1 MNMYK
6 KKILELEEELE
17 TELTIWA
24 KKLKRKDNKLTNIE
38 KKHSIVK
45 NINKVITQKMKRIA
59 TDRYLYSK

>member
-6 KKILELEEELE
+6 KKISELEEDLE
-17 TELTIWA
+17 TESTIWA

-59 TDRYLYSK
+59 TDRYLHSK

>member
-17 TELTIWA
+17 TESTIWA

-59 TDRYLYSK
+59 TDRYLHSK

>member
-17 TELTIWA
+17 TESTIWA

-45 NINKVITQKMKRIA
+45 NNNKVITQKIKRIA
-59 TDRYLYSK
+59 TDRYLHSK

>member
-17 TELTIWA
+17 TESTIWA

-45 NINKVITQKMKRIA
+45 NINKVITQKIKRIA
-59 TDRYLYSK
+59 TDRYLHSK

>member
-6 KKILELEEELE
+6 KKILELEEELKIE
-17 TELTIWA
+17 STILV

-59 TDRYLYSK
+59 TDRYLHSK

>member
-17 TELTIWA
+17 TESTIWA

-59 TDRYLYSK
+59 TDSYLYSK

>member
-17 TELTIWA
+17 TESTIWA

-38 KKHSIVK
+38 KKHSTVE
-45 NINKVITQKMKRIA
+45 NDNKVIT
-59 TDRYLYSK
+59 